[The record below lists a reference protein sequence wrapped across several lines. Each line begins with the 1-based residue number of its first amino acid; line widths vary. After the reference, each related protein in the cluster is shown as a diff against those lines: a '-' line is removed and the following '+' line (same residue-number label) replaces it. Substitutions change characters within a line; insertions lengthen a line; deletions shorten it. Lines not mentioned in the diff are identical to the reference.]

1 MDKSLLHRR
10 RFLTYAGL
18 GVLGM
23 GSAACAAQIGTKSS
37 IPNVSTPSIETTS
50 TSNIPKA
57 NNSEVA
63 IAANDPASGNKS
75 ISQKLPEFQG
85 ISQWLNSNPL
95 TIQELKGNVVLIQ
108 FWTFSCINCQ
118 RTLPYVTKWHE
129 RYASKGLKII
139 GVHTPE
145 FAFERD
151 ANNIK
156 DAMQKHGILYP
167 VPIDNDFKTWKA
179 YGNEYWPHL
188 YLADRQGNLVY
199 DHIGEGA
206 YDRTEQTI
214 QKLLG

>member
-1 MDKSLLHRR
+1 MSNGLLPRR
-10 RFLTYAGL
+10 RLLTYAGL
-18 GVLGM
+18 GALGI
-23 GSAACAAQIGTKSS
+23 GSAALATQISYSKPSPD
-37 IPNVSTPSIETTS
+37 IVSNP
-50 TSNIPKA
+50 NIPKS
-57 NNSEVA
+57 NSSVNSVA
-63 IAANDPASGNKS
+63 INSSASQS
-75 ISQKLPEFQG
+75 LPEFQG
-85 ISQWLNSNPL
+85 IAQWLNSDPL
-95 TIQELKGNVVLIQ
+95 SIQDLKGNVVMIQ

-129 RYASKGLKII
+129 QYAAKGLKII

-156 DAMQKHGILYP
+156 DAIQKHDIRYP
-167 VPIDNDFKTWKA
+167 VPVDNEFQTWKA

-206 YDRTEQTI
+206 YAKTEQTI